1 MFVEIESPSLIL
13 RMEELLTPY
22 FCSVYVVALR
32 CFIVSFDEIPPPPA
46 GAPPFSKGGLG
57 A

>member
-46 GAPPFSKGGLG
+46 GAPPFDKGGI
-57 A
+57 